1 MADFTWVA
9 HALWVHEGERN
20 KSAEGGTHKRDVGSA
35 VTVPVAM
42 IDTASRPRTETGRKS
57 SAREDAARRSN

>member
-20 KSAEGGTHKRDVGSA
+20 KTVEGGNHPPDGRSA
-35 VTVPVAM
+35 VAVVDA
-42 IDTASRPRTETGRKS
+42 ASSRGTETGQKS
-57 SAREDAARRSN
+57 SAREDATRRSN

>member
-20 KSAEGGTHKRDVGSA
+20 KSVEGGNEPDGRSA
-35 VTVPVAM
+35 VTVPVVTM
-42 IDTASRPRTETGRKS
+42 IDSASSSTETGRKS
-57 SAREDAARRSN
+57 SAREDATRRSN

>member
-20 KSAEGGTHKRDVGSA
+20 KSVEGGNQPPDGRSA
-35 VTVPVAM
+35 VAVVDA
-42 IDTASRPRTETGRKS
+42 ASSGGTETGRKS
-57 SAREDAARRSN
+57 TAREDATRRSN

>member
-20 KSAEGGTHKRDVGSA
+20 KSAEGGTHQRDVGSA
-35 VTVPVAM
+35 VAV
-42 IDTASRPRTETGRKS
+42 IDPASKRRSEMDRKS

>member
-20 KSAEGGTHKRDVGSA
+20 KSVEGGTGKPDGRPA
-35 VTVPVAM
+35 VTV
-42 IDTASRPRTETGRKS
+42 IDAASNRRGETGRKS
-57 SAREDAARRSN
+57 SAREEAARRSN

>member
-9 HALWVHEGERN
+9 HALKVHEGERN
-20 KSAEGGTHKRDVGSA
+20 KPVEGGTHKADGRSA
-35 VTVPVAM
+35 VTV
-42 IDTASRPRTETGRKS
+42 IDAASSRRTETGRKS